1 MLLLCGCTAALI
13 ASTLLRSPMELAG
26 SSLVLSGSTQTNSTV
41 SYCNA
46 ANPFS
51 FCLVQDCLALARNAF
66 ACADLRCY
74 PPWDCSVLSSAFA
87 ASGTYVTSR
96 SCSSWRHE
104 TAAVPANE
112 EGVLEKRSSLESA
125 DSYRRE
131 ILNDVDVNAGL
142 PYGLNKKLL
151 PRHVAIIMDGNS
163 RWAQRK
169 GWPVSAGHEAGVRVL
184 REVMRMSCE
193 WGIQV
198 LTVFAFSAE
207 NWFRPQVEVRFLMN
221 LFEKVLKEE
230 LPNFVKENIQVHV
243 IGDVAQVPKSLQ
255 GLITF
260 VEKRTEGNTGLKLIV
275 AVGYGGRRDIV
286 KACQQVAAQ
295 VEKGLLKPEDITE
308 SILDDRLE
316 TSWIGEVKNP
326 DLLIRTS
333 GEQRLSNF
341 LLWQL
346 AYTEL
351 VFVDSFWPEFGETQ
365 YANAL
370 LSYQQRLRRFGRR
383 VNTV

>member
-131 ILNDVDVNAGL
+131 VGDRTSDHIQENCKIEQVNYGHCRSEAAKSTDTRSTPQILNDVDVNAGL

-207 NWFRPQVEVRFLMN
+207 NWFRPQR
-221 LFEKVLKEE
+221 KYSG
-230 LPNFVKENIQVHV
+230 PCHW
-243 IGDVAQVPKSLQ
+243 GC
-255 GLITF
+255 G
-260 VEKRTEGNTGLKLIV
+260 
-275 AVGYGGRRDIV
+275 
-286 KACQQVAAQ
+286 
-295 VEKGLLKPEDITE
+295 
-308 SILDDRLE
+308 
-316 TSWIGEVKNP
+316 TSSKIFARIDYICRKKN
-326 DLLIRTS
+326 
-333 GEQRLSNF
+333 
-341 LLWQL
+341 
-346 AYTEL
+346 
-351 VFVDSFWPEFGETQ
+351 
-365 YANAL
+365 
-370 LSYQQRLRRFGRR
+370 
-383 VNTV
+383 